1 MTRSLSS
8 VPGEDSS
15 LLARCL
21 SSLVNETGV
30 TVGGEGPKRKIFH
43 FIWSFKSMH
52 NFLMHPRQEF
62 LNCCFNER
70 SISFVIQRLPN
81 IEKKH
86 RSYLKRG
93 Q

>member
-1 MTRSLSS
+1 MLCSRGRQQFTRTVLILIR
-8 VPGEDSS
+8 DM
-15 LLARCL
+15 
-21 SSLVNETGV
+21 NETGV
-30 TVGGEGPKRKIFH
+30 TVGEEGPKRKIFH

-86 RSYLKRG
+86 RSYSKRG